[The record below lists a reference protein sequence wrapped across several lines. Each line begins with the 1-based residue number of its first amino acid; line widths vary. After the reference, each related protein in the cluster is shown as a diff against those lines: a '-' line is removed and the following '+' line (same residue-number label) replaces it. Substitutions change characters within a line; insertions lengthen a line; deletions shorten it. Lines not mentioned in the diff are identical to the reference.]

1 MTRTEL
7 ARRLLAHVLGLGL
20 PLAVLSPIFSGAADS
35 FPLSTYPMFARAR
48 GQPTLYSVVAR
59 AAGGREERLPPA
71 LLGSKEVLQAKV
83 LIQRSVEAGPEA
95 LARLCEDT
103 ALRVVARAPEFVD
116 ARSVAIVARQ
126 YEPLDYFVKGPAPLA
141 EQLLFECTL
150 PGRSPSD
157 GAPR

>member
-1 MTRTEL
+1 MTRSEVG
-7 ARRLLAHVLGLGL
+7 RRLIAYVLGLGM
-20 PLAVLSPIFSGAADS
+20 PLAVLSPLFSGAADS

-48 GQPTLYSVVAR
+48 GQPTLYTVVAR
-59 AAGGREERLPPA
+59 VADGREERLPPS

-95 LARLCEDT
+95 LAQLCEDT
-103 ALRVVARAPEFVD
+103 AARVAAAPAFGE

-126 YEPLDYFVKGPAPLA
+126 YDPLDYFVKGRAPLV
-141 EQLLFECTL
+141 EQRLFECAL
-150 PGRSPSD
+150 PGRAPSG